1 MGLWLPKNGHKER
14 DANNSLKW
22 GDIPKEGKVKNGGV
36 VGNVYRKMQKFVL
49 QKSEKE
55 KIY

>member
-22 GDIPKEGKVKNGGV
+22 GDIPKEGKVTNGGV
-36 VGNVYRKMQKFVL
+36 VGNVYSKMQKFVL